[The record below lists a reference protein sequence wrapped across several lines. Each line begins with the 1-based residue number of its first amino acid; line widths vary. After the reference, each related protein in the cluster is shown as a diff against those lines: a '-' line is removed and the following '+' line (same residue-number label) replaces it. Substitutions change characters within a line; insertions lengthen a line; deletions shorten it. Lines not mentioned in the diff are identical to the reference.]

1 MKIETVT
8 YFVRARLLLARA
20 RMESD
25 VVRSSSRSRYSD
37 LGSEEQ
43 SDPDSYEKFDTNCY
57 SEWIMIRSLMQEHEA
72 IYWVFL
78 STLKV
83 TTTLINLS

>member
-1 MKIETVT
+1 M
-8 YFVRARLLLARA
+8 LAIA
-20 RMESD
+20 SWAQKEQPD
-25 VVRSSSRSRYSD
+25 P
-37 LGSEEQ
+37 GS
-43 SDPDSYEKFDTNCY
+43 YVKFDTNCY
-57 SEWIMIRSLMQEHEA
+57 SDWIMIRSLMHELEA